1 MVDLQ
6 ASVSKGWLNKNGGY
20 KFESQY
26 YLDPLFRHEQ
36 DKAINDFLKNR
47 LPDYPIYNMEDN
59 LMQAKFMASNQVI
72 VGGLQPNLI
81 LGMILGSEPL
91 FPEDKDSD
99 IVGKPL
105 ENITSA
111 DELPSTD
118 SILNSDLIKKIDL
131 QIQTIQKTHYEL
143 NPIPPFFWDLS
154 GRATIHGI
162 VTTSHKLV
170 GENIFMMM
178 VTDPG
183 LVHAIHS
190 WITEA
195 YIKLINHFSEF
206 CSLKTTSIHIGECSG
221 PMLSPAFFDEF
232 VTPYINILGEKY
244 NKVRLH
250 SCGKSDNLIES
261 FSKIKRLQSIDV
273 GSGTN
278 IKLIRKRLGND
289 IDISTFPAPD
299 ILMEGSP
306 IENIHNWI
314 DNILESNQTGNLK
327 ISYHIE
333 PGYNLNNCLEIH
345 EYLKEK
351 YKIVHKRLF

>member
-1 MVDLQ
+1 MLNYAVKQSDGPMVDLQ

-143 NPIPPFFWDLS
+143 D
-154 GRATIHGI
+154 R
-162 VTTSHKLV
+162 
-170 GENIFMMM
+170 
-178 VTDPG
+178 
-183 LVHAIHS
+183 
-190 WITEA
+190 
-195 YIKLINHFSEF
+195 
-206 CSLKTTSIHIGECSG
+206 
-221 PMLSPAFFDEF
+221 
-232 VTPYINILGEKY
+232 
-244 NKVRLH
+244 
-250 SCGKSDNLIES
+250 KS
-261 FSKIKRLQSIDV
+261 V
-273 GSGTN
+273 
-278 IKLIRKRLGND
+278 
-289 IDISTFPAPD
+289 
-299 ILMEGSP
+299 
-306 IENIHNWI
+306 
-314 DNILESNQTGNLK
+314 
-327 ISYHIE
+327 
-333 PGYNLNNCLEIH
+333 
-345 EYLKEK
+345 
-351 YKIVHKRLF
+351 V